1 MNDAEKIEKIKR
13 LLGDKIL
20 EAANPAVRRVFL
32 TVAVRDLVAVIE
44 TLKKELGLWFICTVS
59 GLDKGDSYEI
69 IYHFGDAPGNVNVRT
84 RIPKSD
90 PHLPSLCAIIPGN
103 ILYER
108 ELQDMFGIVV
118 DGLPDPRPMLMPDDW
133 PAGQYPLRKD
143 WKFERPQEIIPGG
156 KS

>member
-1 MNDAEKIEKIKR
+1 MTDAEKIEKIKR

-20 EAANPAVRRVFL
+20 EASNPSVRRVFL
-32 TVAVRDLVAVIE
+32 TVAVKDLVAVVE
-44 TLKKELGLWFICTVS
+44 TLKKDLGLWYIATVS
-59 GLDKGDSYEI
+59 GVDKGDSYEI
-69 IYHFGDAPGNVNVRT
+69 IYHFGDAPGNVNIRT
-84 RIPKSD
+84 RIPKTD
-90 PHLPSLCAIIPGN
+90 PHLPSLCTIIPGN

-118 DGLPDPRPMLMPDDW
+118 DGLPDPRPLLMADDW

>member
-1 MNDAEKIEKIKR
+1 MTDAEKIETAKR
-13 LLGDKIL
+13 FLGDKIL
-20 EAANPAVRRVFL
+20 EAANPSVRRVWL
-32 TVAVRDLVAVIE
+32 TVAVKDLTETVAV
-44 TLKKELGLWFICTVS
+44 LKKELDQWYIATVS
-59 GLDKGDSYEI
+59 GLDKGDAYEI
-69 IYHFGDAPGNVNVRT
+69 IYHFGDTNGNINLRT
-84 RIPKSD
+84 RIPKND

-133 PAGQYPLRKD
+133 PAGQFPLRKD
-143 WKFERPQEIIPGG
+143 WKFDRPQEIIPGG

>member
-1 MNDAEKIEKIKR
+1 MTDAEKIEKVKS

-20 EAANPAVRRVFL
+20 EASNPAVRRVFF
-32 TVAVRDLVAVIE
+32 TIAVKDLVTVVE
-44 TLKKELGLWFICTVS
+44 TLKKELDQWYIATVS
-59 GLDKGDSYEI
+59 GLDKGDAYEI
-69 IYHFGDAPGNVNVRT
+69 LYHFGDTNGNINVRT
-84 RIPKSD
+84 RIPKAD
-90 PHLPSLCAIIPGN
+90 PHLPSICAIIPGN

-143 WKFERPQEIIPGG
+143 WKFERPREIIPGG

>member
-1 MNDAEKIEKIKR
+1 MTDAEKIEKVKR

-20 EAANPAVRRVFL
+20 EASNPAVRRVFL
-32 TVAVRDLVAVIE
+32 TVAVRDLVSVVE
-44 TLKKELGLWFICTVS
+44 TLKKELGLWYIATVS
-59 GLDKGDSYEI
+59 GLDKGDAYEI

-84 RIPKSD
+84 RIPKTD

-103 ILYER
+103 ILDER

-143 WKFERPQEIIPGG
+143 WKFERPREIIPGG